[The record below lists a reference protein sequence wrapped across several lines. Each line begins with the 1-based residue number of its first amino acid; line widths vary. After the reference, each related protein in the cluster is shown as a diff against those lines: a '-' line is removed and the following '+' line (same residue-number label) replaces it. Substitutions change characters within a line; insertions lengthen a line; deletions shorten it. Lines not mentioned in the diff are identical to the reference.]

1 MIRGEEVYKTNMENT
16 KIAIK
21 AQIREERV
29 NYIRNKVSACM
40 HYLYIH
46 ILFVTL
52 VKLFEIL
59 WNET

>member
-1 MIRGEEVYKTNMENT
+1 MENT

-21 AQIREERV
+21 VQIREERV
-29 NYIRNKVSACM
+29 NHIRNKVNACM